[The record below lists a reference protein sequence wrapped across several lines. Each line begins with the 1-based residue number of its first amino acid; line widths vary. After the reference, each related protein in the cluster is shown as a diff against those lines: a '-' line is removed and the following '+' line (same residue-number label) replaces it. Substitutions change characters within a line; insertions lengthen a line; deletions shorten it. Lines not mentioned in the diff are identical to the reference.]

1 MQFWKDK
8 KDLIFSEKKK
18 VRNFY
23 YLFVFSTVL
32 YKKLF
37 CKPFSQS
44 KDLEPITTHAIALDN
59 HKDSKDKEH
68 HLLYISDV
76 ESYYNIRT
84 VGQSF
89 ELKKSYLALE
99 DNALF
104 PLVSKTE
111 KQKSFFK
118 PIEEIKVQNDQI

>member
-1 MQFWKDK
+1 M
-8 KDLIFSEKKK
+8 
-18 VRNFY
+18 
-23 YLFVFSTVL
+23 
-32 YKKLF
+32 
-37 CKPFSQS
+37 
-44 KDLEPITTHAIALDN
+44 EPITTHAIALDN

-89 ELKKSYLALE
+89 ELKTSYLALE